1 MCPKPFSKAKNER
14 KSIKENLRIKN
25 TKQRN
30 LVTDQNQNWIK
41 GKTFKS

>member
-1 MCPKPFSKAKNER
+1 MRPKPFSQAKNER

-30 LVTDQNQNWIK
+30 LVTDQNQDWIK
-41 GKTFKS
+41 GTTFKS